1 LVIQGVDKNSA
12 NQASDVIRAVQE
24 RR

>member
-1 LVIQGVDKNSA
+1 VIQGVDKKSA